1 MLQFQRHF
9 LHMKHTGSENDRIID
24 KTKQKKAAYLLVY
37 KNIFYGI
44 HSKGYTRREKKH
56 GKNIKQ

>member
-1 MLQFQRHF
+1 MLQFQQHF
-9 LHMKHTGSENDRIID
+9 LRMKHTDSENDRIID
-24 KTKQKKAAYLLVY
+24 KTRQKKAAYLLVY

-44 HSKGYTRREKKH
+44 HSKGNTRREKKH

>member
-24 KTKQKKAAYLLVY
+24 KTRQKKVAYLLVY